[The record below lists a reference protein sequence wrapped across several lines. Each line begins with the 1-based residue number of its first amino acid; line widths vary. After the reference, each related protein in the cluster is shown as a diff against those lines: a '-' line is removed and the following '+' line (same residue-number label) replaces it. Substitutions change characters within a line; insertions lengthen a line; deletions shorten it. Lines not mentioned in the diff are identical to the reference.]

1 VFFLPYGHRF
11 CCRFSIA
18 QVFCVSQQCY
28 KLDQV
33 TFFSE
38 TMRNKRGSSQFYE
51 TQSSLRDN
59 ASHEL
64 CAAVIIEWRNLTCE
78 RLVWRGF
85 VMKLCKEMLL
95 EIVAIEFLMENCRFL
110 WWKSWKG
117 CWKFHKL
124 SWGISELRVS
134 LFELLCFDF
143 YQKTSQTHKTLFI
156 LPEDISLNRWSLS
169 TVSDNRFLSHQ

>member
-1 VFFLPYGHRF
+1 
-11 CCRFSIA
+11 
-18 QVFCVSQQCY
+18 
-28 KLDQV
+28 
-33 TFFSE
+33 
-38 TMRNKRGSSQFYE
+38 MN
-51 TQSSLRDN
+51 
-59 ASHEL
+59 

-124 SWGISELRVS
+124 SRGISELRITMLELQTSFCDSFSNRKLLKVS
-134 LFELLCFDF
+134 KPFLSSS
-143 YQKTSQTHKTLFI
+143 KTSHTIDDPFQPSQTIASCLTNKYRWVHKCAWTKCLVAERKSYSV
-156 LPEDISLNRWSLS
+156 LCYCK
-169 TVSDNRFLSHQ
+169 